1 VDIREKKG
9 YTNSVATIAI
19 MAADAT
25 ISLKEELSMSLT
37 LPRHNVR
44 ETRDRYSQVHTIAA
58 LGHEVITINSA
69 DKNSEV
75 SHLNKAIL
83 DVWAKYMPVT
93 IEEEFDAELKVWTV
107 TIAEIDVYGEG
118 ETKAMA
124 IEDLLV
130 STIDYLEVYYDR
142 IDLYARYD
150 PAEKKAVVAKLARC
164 EGDKEKLRLML
175 GV

>member
-1 VDIREKKG
+1 MDIRAKKG
-9 YTNSVATIAI
+9 YTDRVATIAI

-25 ISLKEELSMSLT
+25 ISLKEGLNMSLS

-44 ETRDRYSQVHTIAA
+44 ETRDQYSQVHAIAA
-58 LGHEVITINSA
+58 LGHEVITINLA

-83 DVWAKYMPVT
+83 DVWVKYMPVT
-93 IEEEFDAELKVWTV
+93 IDEEFDAELKVWTV
-107 TIAEIDVYGEG
+107 SIAEIDIYGEG

-124 IEDLLV
+124 IEDLLA

-142 IDLYARYD
+142 LDLYARYD

-164 EGDKEKLRLML
+164 EGDKEKLRLIL